1 MLVLMG
7 KSGSGKTSIESNMIE
22 RYGFVRAISHTTR
35 QKREN
40 DVDGVNYF
48 FVSKEEMERLQN
60 ENQLAE
66 RIDYLGNTYA
76 LCKEQCKT
84 DRIVVVAPEGLKQL
98 VAKDDLDIFSVFLDV
113 NREVRL
119 ERMLNR
125 GDSQEDAE
133 FRINNDDAIFD
144 GSESMVSVVLDNSY
158 KSVDEVTE
166 EVYKLY
172 QDYSKGRK

>member
-1 MLVLMG
+1 M
-7 KSGSGKTSIESNMIE
+7 
-22 RYGFVRAISHTTR
+22 
-35 QKREN
+35 
-40 DVDGVNYF
+40 
-48 FVSKEEMERLQN
+48 
-60 ENQLAE
+60 
-66 RIDYLGNTYA
+66 
-76 LCKEQCKT
+76 
-84 DRIVVVAPEGLKQL
+84 VVAPEGLKQL

-172 QDYSKGRK
+172 QDYSKGKK